1 MSTSSMTFS
10 SVCSFYLMDCGLAFD
25 SLIGDEKILKRSVFQ
40 YRRRVIVSDKEKI
53 QVLIILERA
62 PSNYM
67 RKTSYR

>member
-10 SVCSFYLMDCGLAFD
+10 SVCSFYLMDCRLAFD
-25 SLIGDEKILKRSVFQ
+25 SLIRDEKISKRSVFQ

-53 QVLIILERA
+53 QVLIIIERV